1 MKKAKLL
8 LSFSTLLLCVGI
20 SRTATAQFTSDSLNN
35 TKIRDTTGLNAMES
49 KMVTAPNG
57 NSFITW
63 AEANTGSSGLQTR
76 IQLIDSN
83 GNKLWGAKGLLVDS
97 LHGSALFRSD
107 LKVDTGGNAI
117 IATQDQRSGSGINWP
132 VIFKV
137 DQSGNFVWGA
147 GGIQLRDTVA
157 SASSGLGPVV
167 TITPTN
173 NVLVAWGASGSKSY
187 ISYQK
192 FDPNGTMIWQKEIID
207 PATSSPKKYERPQ
220 IVISD
225 GDVFIMQYVQRSGS
239 GLGVSTMY
247 AQKFDGSGSPVWAT
261 PTSVST
267 KNIGFAYFPSPVTDG
282 YGGFFLSFTTGNP
295 ASNTISDVFAQRV
308 YSDGHTWNTDG
319 YELITGTTT
328 QRFEAGNM
336 FSKNANK
343 YFANILLT
351 SSSQGQ
357 QAIYLQKV
365 DTSGALAF
373 PGGLQVV
380 PLSSG
385 QNADAISINNAV
397 NMDTGV
403 VIVYSVG
410 TQPAPTTIF
419 ATKVGYSGTFPWS
432 IPVKVSVAQSNKSKV
447 VAGAFIHK
455 QIVVSWIDTRL
466 SSGGVYAQNI
476 RFNGYLGIEPPCN
489 ISIAPA
495 TLTPSTVGNPYTT
508 NITQTGAT
516 GFVTFAVTTGTLPS
530 GLSLS
535 SAGALAGTDTI
546 SGPYTFTVTVTDSV
560 GCSATKTY
568 TLDANCPAVT
578 LANLPTG
585 KTDVDPAFT
594 LTGGSPAGGTYSG
607 TGVSN
612 GQFNPGIAGAGTFTI
627 QYTYTFGNCTDS
639 ASKTITVAQPAGVK
653 TVTQA
658 DVFSCFPNPAKDAF
672 TVQLKQNISGDVT
685 IRICSIDGRAIM
697 TDQQHVSGNG
707 YNKTFDMTG
716 YAKGIYLIE
725 VNTTKGKALG
735 KIIVE

>member
-35 TKIRDTTGLNAMES
+35 TKIRDTTGLSALES
-49 KMVTAPNG
+49 KMVTAQNG

-63 AEANTGSSGLQTR
+63 AEANTGASGLQTR

-97 LHGSALFRSD
+97 LMGSALYRSD

-117 IATQDQRSGSGINWP
+117 IAIQDQRSGSGINWP
-132 VIFKV
+132 VIFKI
-137 DQSGNFVWGA
+137 DQSGNFLWGA
-147 GGIQLRDTVA
+147 TGVQLRDTVA
-157 SASSGLGPVV
+157 SASSGLAPVV
-167 TITPTN
+167 TVTPTN
-173 NVLVAWGASGSKSY
+173 NVLVAWSASGTKTY
-187 ISYQK
+187 VSYQK
-192 FDPNGTMIWQKEIID
+192 FSPTGTMLWQKQIVD

-220 IVISD
+220 MIISD

-247 AQKFDGSGSPVWAT
+247 AQKFDGSGSPVWPT
-261 PTSVST
+261 PTAVST

-295 ASNTISDVFAQRV
+295 ASNSISDVFAQRV

-357 QAIYLQKV
+357 QAIYLQKI
-365 DTSGALAF
+365 DTSGTLAF
-373 PGGLQVV
+373 PNGLQVV

-385 QNADAISINNAV
+385 VNADAISINNAV

-419 ATKVGYSGTFPWS
+419 ATKVGYSGSFPWS
-432 IPVKVSVAQSNKSKV
+432 IPVKVSVAPSTKSKV

-455 QIVVSWIDTRL
+455 QIVVSWIDNRI

-476 RFNGYLGIEPPCN
+476 RFNGFLGIEPPCS
-489 ISIAPA
+489 ISLAPA
-495 TLTPSTVGNPYTT
+495 TLTPSVVGSPYTL
-508 NITQTGAT
+508 NITQTG
-516 GFVTFAVTTGTLPS
+516 GSGPVSFAVTNGALPS
-530 GLSLS
+530 GISLS
-535 SAGALAGTDTI
+535 GAGALAGTDTI

-560 GCSATKTY
+560 GCSASKTY

-578 LANLPTG
+578 LANLPSG
-585 KTDVDPAFT
+585 KTNMDTAFT

-607 TGVSN
+607 TGVTN
-612 GQFNPGIAGAGTFTI
+612 GKFDPGTAGAGTFTI
-627 QYTYTFGNCTDS
+627 KYKYQFGNCADS
-639 ASKTITVAQPAGVK
+639 ASKTIIVTDASGVK
-653 TVTQA
+653 TVSQT
-658 DVFSCFPNPAKDAF
+658 DVFGCFPNPAKDIF
-672 TVQLKQNISGDVT
+672 TVQLKQNISGDIT
-685 IRICSIDGRAIM
+685 IRVCSIDGRIIM
-697 TDQQHVSGNG
+697 SDYQHISGND
-707 YNKTFDMTG
+707 YTKTFDMTG
-716 YAKGIYLIE
+716 YAKGLYLIE
-725 VNTTKGKALG
+725 VSTSKGKALG
-735 KIIVE
+735 KMIIE